1 MPPYEITTDKS
12 RMSVEAAH
20 AFLSQAYWSQDVPL
34 SVVQRAFENSLC
46 FAAIAEGEQVGF
58 ARVVTDK
65 ATFSYLADVY
75 VLPAHRGNGLSK
87 RLVEAVQ
94 QHPELQGL
102 RRFMLATRD
111 AHGLYAKLGFVPL
124 LAPVRFMEIHN
135 PNAYVQVSTGVP

>member
-1 MPPYEITTDKS
+1 MPLYEITTDKS

-34 SVVQRAFENSLC
+34 SIVQKAFENSLC

-65 ATFSYLADVY
+65 ATFAYLADVY

-87 RLVEAVQ
+87 RLVGAVQ
-94 QHPELQGL
+94 QHPELQGI

-111 AHGLYAKLGFVPL
+111 AHSLYAKFGFAPL
-124 LAPVRFMEIHN
+124 SAPARFMEIHN
-135 PNAYVQVSTGVP
+135 PNAYARASTGIA

>member
-65 ATFSYLADVY
+65 ATFAYLADVY

-87 RLVEAVQ
+87 RLVAAVQ
-94 QHPELQGL
+94 QHPELQGI

-111 AHGLYAKLGFVPL
+111 AHRAGSSLKCDTAHLVRCRPNATSL
-124 LAPVRFMEIHN
+124 LAPHRL
-135 PNAYVQVSTGVP
+135 